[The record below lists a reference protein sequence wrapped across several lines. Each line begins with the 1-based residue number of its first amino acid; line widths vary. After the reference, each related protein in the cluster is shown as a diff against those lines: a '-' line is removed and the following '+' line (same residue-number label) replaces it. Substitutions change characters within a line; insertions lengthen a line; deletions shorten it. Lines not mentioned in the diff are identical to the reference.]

1 MEEPGM
7 AIDIDQLGIKVRR
20 LRDHYHQRDAR
31 WADLLSIRQGN
42 IQQVFPELF
51 SSDFPKPMV
60 ANFIDVAARDIAE
73 VIAPLPAFN
82 CDTTDA
88 ISDRARKR
96 ADKRTMIAAGYRDT
110 CNLQTQ
116 MYTGADRY
124 VTFGMLAFIIE
135 PDFENKR
142 PMIRIDNPVGAY
154 PEFDRFNKLRSYT
167 RRYQKTVRELC
178 NEFPEFESTIRGPYE
193 QSNSERMLEVFRYVD
208 KDETILFVPERK
220 NLVLDRAKNFI
231 DEIPVVIAVRPGIDS
246 DEHQRGQFDDIMWVQ
261 VARAR
266 FATLQLEAATKSVQ
280 APFALP
286 NDVNVL
292 EIGPDATIRSAN
304 PEKIRRVGLDV
315 SPSIFQESA
324 TLDQE
329 LRVGSRYPQ
338 GRLGVQSGSIV
349 TGRGVEA
356 LMGGFDTQVKTAQA
370 VFAETF
376 RHVMRIC
383 FLTDEKLFGTETK
396 EVRGVN
402 AGAPY
407 EITYNPTKD
416 IAGDYWCDVTY
427 GLMAGLDPN
436 RALVFGLQA
445 RGDKLI
451 SRDFLRRQ
459 MPWEMNVTMEE
470 EKVEVEELRD
480 ALIQAVSGYA
490 QSLPALIAQGQDP
503 SKILTAMAA
512 IIHGRQEGKEVE
524 EVIATAFA
532 PQPQPESPAGA
543 APEEAQ
549 GAPGEAPSGVPGQPG
564 QGGGQLP
571 PGLSA
576 SGRMQGVAPGQE
588 GMAPGGR
595 PSLQTLLAGISSSGN
610 AQMSAGVIRRQP
622 V

>member
-7 AIDIDQLGIKVRR
+7 AMDIDELGTKVRK
-20 LRDHYHQRDAR
+20 LRDHYHLRDAR

-60 ANFIDVAARDIAE
+60 ANFIDIAARDIAE

-96 ADKRTMIAAGYRDT
+96 ADKRTMIASGYRDS

-124 VTFGMLAFIIE
+124 ITFGMLAFVIE
-135 PDFENKR
+135 PDFENNR
-142 PMIRIDNPVGAY
+142 PMIRLDNPIGAY
-154 PEFDRFNKLRSYT
+154 PEYDRFGKLLSYT

-178 NEFPEFESTIRGPYE
+178 NDFPEHEPVIRGPYE
-193 QSNSERMLEVFRYVD
+193 SRGSERMLEVFRYVD
-208 KDETILFVPERK
+208 KNETILFVPERK
-220 NLVLDRAKNFI
+220 NLVLDRSKNFI
-231 DEIPVVIAVRPGIDS
+231 DEIPVIIATRPGIDS

-261 VARAR
+261 VARSR
-266 FATLQLEAATKSVQ
+266 FATLQLEAAQKSVQ

-286 NDVNVL
+286 SDVNVL

-304 PEKIRRVGLDV
+304 PEKIRRVGLDI
-315 SPSIFQESA
+315 PQGIFQESA
-324 TLDQE
+324 LLDQE

-338 GRLGVQSGSIV
+338 GRLGQQSGSIV

-370 VFAETF
+370 VFAESF
-376 RHVMRIC
+376 RHVMRLC
-383 FLTDEKLFGTETK
+383 FMMDEKLFGKVEK

-407 EITYNPTKD
+407 EVTYTPEKD
-416 IAGDYWCDVTY
+416 IAGDYWCDVSY
-427 GLMAGLDPN
+427 GMMAGLDPN

-470 EKVEVEELRD
+470 ERVEVEALRD
-480 ALIQAVSGYA
+480 ALVAAVGSYA
-490 QSLPALIAQGQDP
+490 QAIPQLASQGQDP
-503 SKILTAMAA
+503 SKIINSIADA
-512 IIHGRQEGKEVE
+512 IKGRQAGNNIED
-524 EVIATAFA
+524 VIAKAFA
-532 PQPQPESPAGA
+532 PEVSPEVAAAG
-543 APEEAQ
+543 EAQ
-549 GAPGEAPSGVPGQPG
+549 GAPGQAPTGEPTQPGAPEGGAPMPAPQGGQP
-564 QGGGQLP
+564 
-571 PGLSA
+571 A
-576 SGRMQGVAPGQE
+576 
-588 GMAPGGR
+588 
-595 PSLQTLLAGISSSGN
+595 SLQNLLAGLSSSG
-610 AQMSAGVIRRQP
+610 APQLAASVSRRSP
-622 V
+622 A

>member
-1 MEEPGM
+1 M

-571 PGLSA
+571 AGLET

>member
-1 MEEPGM
+1 M
-7 AIDIDQLGIKVRR
+7 AMDIDELGTKVRK
-20 LRDHYHQRDAR
+20 LRDHYHQRDSR

-42 IQQVFPELF
+42 IQQVFPGMF
-51 SSDFPKPMV
+51 SDEFPKPMV
-60 ANFIDVAARDIAE
+60 ANFIDIAARDVAE

-82 CDTTDA
+82 CDTNDS
-88 ISDRARKR
+88 ISDRARRK
-96 ADKRTMIAAGYRDT
+96 ADKRTMIAAGYRDS

-124 VTFGMLAFIIE
+124 ITFGMLAFIIE
-135 PDFENKR
+135 PDFENNR
-142 PMIRIDNPVGAY
+142 PMIRIDNPINSY

-167 RRYQKTVRELC
+167 KRYNKTVRELC
-178 NEFPEFESTIRGPYE
+178 NEFPEHEPVIRGPYE
-193 QSNSERMLEVFRYVD
+193 NRNSERMLEVFRYVD

-220 NLVLDRAKNFI
+220 NLILDRAKNFLG
-231 DEIPVVIAVRPGIDS
+231 EIPVVIATRPGLDS
-246 DEHQRGQFDDIMWVQ
+246 DENQRGQFDDIMWVQ
-261 VARAR
+261 VARSR
-266 FATLQLEAATKSVQ
+266 FATLQLEAAQKSVQ

-304 PEKIRRVGLDV
+304 PEKIRRVDLNIPNG
-315 SPSIFQESA
+315 IFQESQL
-324 TLDQE
+324 LDQE

-338 GRLGVQSGSIV
+338 GRLGQQSGSIV

-370 VFAETF
+370 VFAEAF
-376 RHVMRIC
+376 RHVMRLT
-383 FLTDEKLFGTETK
+383 FLLDETLFANIEK

-407 EITYNPTKD
+407 EINYIPKKD
-416 IAGDYWCDVTY
+416 IDGDYWCDVTY

-470 EKVEVEELRD
+470 EKVEVEQLRD

-490 QSLPALIAQGQDP
+490 QALPAMAAQGQDP
-503 SKILTAMAA
+503 SKILTAMAT
-512 IIHGRQEGKEVE
+512 IINGRQAGKQIE
-524 EVIATAFA
+524 ETIEEAFA
-532 PQPQPESPAGA
+532 PAEPTETGP
-543 APEEAQ
+543 
-549 GAPGEAPSGVPGQPG
+549 EAPAAQEGQPGQPG
-564 QGGGQLP
+564 AGGQPGQLP
-571 PGLSA
+571 QGLEA

-595 PSLQTLLAGISSSGN
+595 PALQTLLTGLSSSGN
-610 AQMSAGVIRRQP
+610 AQMSAGTIRRQP
-622 V
+622 I